1 MSLWNQCLERLR
13 QELPTQQFSMWIRP
27 LVCEEQEGVVA
38 LYAPNRFVL
47 DWVRDKYL
55 NNITALLREF
65 AGSDAPQLRLEV
77 MSRDSVNRSQPS
89 GINTSASIPSTSNAS
104 SYNNNSSSG
113 NQVYQG
119 NNSNYGAPQSSNSAG
134 QGQPVSHHSPLSQS
148 GNSRMG
154 ANSSDPSNYNVQN
167 KRPTP
172 YTQHGEQRNHGSQNS
187 DHNVHNHY
195 GNQGSRSS
203 TPPKVIPIPEAMKHK
218 SNINPTYQFDNFV
231 EGKSNQLARAAAT
244 QVANNPGGS
253 YNPLFI
259 YGGTGLGKTHLLHAV
274 GNGIVANNGDAK
286 IVYMHSERFVQDMV
300 KALQNNAIEDFKRF
314 YRSVDALL
322 IDDIQ
327 FFANKERSQEE
338 FFHTFNA
345 LLEGNQQIILTSDRY
360 PKEIDGV
367 EDRLKSRFG
376 WGLTIAIE
384 PPELETRVAI
394 LMRKAAEN
402 RIHLPNEVAFFIAK
416 RLRSNVRELEGAL
429 NRVIANANFTG
440 RPITID
446 FVREALRDLLAL
458 QEKLVTVDN
467 IQKTVA
473 DYYKIKVAD
482 ILSKRRSRS
491 VARPRQVAMALAK
504 ELTNHSLPEL
514 GNAFGGR
521 DHTTVLHACRK
532 IEQLRE
538 ESHDIKEDYKNLI
551 RTLSS

>member
-1 MSLWNQCLERLR
+1 MDIWAKCLERLKE
-13 QELPTQQFSMWIRP
+13 ELPTQEFSMWIRP
-27 LVCEEQEGVVA
+27 LQCDQTENEII
-38 LYAPNRFVL
+38 LYAQNHFIL
-47 DWVRDKYL
+47 DWVRDKYRNTFASLLEEFSENEPPQLKL
-55 NNITALLREF
+55 NVQAKKASPMF
-65 AGSDAPQLRLEV
+65 DAVQADAPPNTANTQSVQRIQESKSPEV
-77 MSRDSVNRSQPS
+77 SQSV
-89 GINTSASIPSTSNAS
+89 APST
-104 SYNNNSSSG
+104 
-113 NQVYQG
+113 
-119 NNSNYGAPQSSNSAG
+119 
-134 QGQPVSHHSPLSQS
+134 
-148 GNSRMG
+148 
-154 ANSSDPSNYNVQN
+154 
-167 KRPTP
+167 
-172 YTQHGEQRNHGSQNS
+172 
-187 DHNVHNHY
+187 
-195 GNQGSRSS
+195 
-203 TPPKVIPIPEAMKHK
+203 KVTPIPVGLAHK
-218 SNINPTYQFDNFV
+218 NNLNPSYKFDSFV
-231 EGKSNQLARAAAT
+231 EGKSNQLARAAAS
-244 QVANNPGGS
+244 QVADNPGQA

-274 GNGIVANNGDAK
+274 GHGILQGKPDAK

-327 FFANKERSQEE
+327 FFANKDRSQEE

-394 LMRKAAEN
+394 LMKKAALN
-402 RIHLPNEVAFFIAK
+402 RISMPNEVAFFIAK

-440 RPITID
+440 RPINID
-446 FVREALRDLLAL
+446 FVKEALRDLLSL
-458 QEKLVTVDN
+458 QDKLVTIEN

-473 DYYKIKVAD
+473 DYYKIKVSD

-491 VARPRQVAMALAK
+491 IARPRQLAMALSK
-504 ELTNHSLPEL
+504 ELTNRSLPEI